1 MPTGRDLHIDAPL
14 SNLAIKAFNGAEDFV
29 GPKLF
34 PIIPVD
40 KQSNKYYTISK
51 DQWLRVPSSLRAPKT
66 SPRRIEFDV
75 SSDSYFAFNYAL
87 AAENALED
95 LDNADVALRLRET
108 STQNVTE
115 ALLRDLEVRL
125 VNLVTSI
132 SNIGSGVALT
142 GTNKWS
148 DFTNSDPIADI
159 TSGHAFIQ
167 NNTGLLANTLVIDKD
182 TFYTVRRHP
191 VLLDMFKYT
200 QGGMLEEAQLKS
212 VFGVDT
218 IHIARGIKNIGIEG
232 QVGSLANIW
241 GNIALLARVI
251 PAMSVQTATFGLA
264 FRWTPAGVPSDMQV
278 FRYNDADPGKK
289 IEVLECGYYQD
300 EQIVAPQLAYLIN
313 NTL

>member
-1 MPTGRDLHIDAPL
+1 MATGRDLHIDAPL